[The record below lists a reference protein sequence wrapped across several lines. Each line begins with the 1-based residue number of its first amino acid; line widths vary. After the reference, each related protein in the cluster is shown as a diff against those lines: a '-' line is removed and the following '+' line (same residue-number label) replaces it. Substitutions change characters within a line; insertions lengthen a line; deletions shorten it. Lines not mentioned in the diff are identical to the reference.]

1 MTSTVWIV
9 LGITGIALA
18 LVTLIVTQ
26 ILLRRWIKRYETENK
41 WEE

>member
-9 LGITGIALA
+9 MGIVGIVLA
-18 LVTLIVTQ
+18 AVTFIVTQ
-26 ILLRRWIKRYETENK
+26 ILLRRWIKRYESENQ